1 MDMGGLDV
9 LYHGMKYLFPFL
21 DRSTE
26 VQRVL
31 ETKIEKGELGLKA
44 GKGFFQYER
53 GEASALS
60 KHSKDRDR
68 KLLRLL
74 KALSN

>member
-1 MDMGGLDV
+1 
-9 LYHGMKYLFPFL
+9 MKYLYPFL

-31 ETKIEKGELGLKA
+31 ETKIEKGELGLKT
-44 GKGFFQYER
+44 GKGFFEYDR

-60 KHSKDRDR
+60 RDTRDRDR

-74 KALSN
+74 KTLSN